1 MNTTGIKQGFKKF
14 FKAAAETFFPE
25 KFTCDICGIEIFEG
39 RLCKDC
45 LKTVTFNDKAVCPV
59 CGRKTVRPEICLECK
74 ADLPKFKKAVSP
86 IVYEDGGVALVLKF
100 KNGNG
105 YLKEHFASLMASK
118 LKDFP
123 SSFDCIVYVPMT
135 KKAVNRRGY
144 NQAKLLAESLS
155 EKIGVPWLKDAVIKT
170 ADTPEQKTLTK
181 KERIA
186 NLEGCFKV
194 AKREEIKGKS
204 VLIVDD
210 VLTTGATCE
219 AMAKRLLSAGAKKIY
234 LATVA
239 SVEYKQFKKSKKA
252 LTAKKKL
259 MRRRKSERAKR
270 R

>member
-1 MNTTGIKQGFKKF
+1 MGGLRKF
-14 FKAAAETFFPE
+14 LKAAGEMLFPE

-74 ADLPKFKKAVSP
+74 ADLPKFKKAASP
-86 IVYEDGGVALVLKF
+86 IVYENGGAELVLKF

-118 LKDFP
+118 LKDF
-123 SSFDCIVYVPMT
+123 SAFDCIVYVPMT
-135 KKAVNRRGY
+135 KSAEKRRGY
-144 NQAKLLAESLS
+144 NQARLLAESLS
-155 EKIGVPWLKDAVIKT
+155 DKIGVPWIKEAVIKT

-181 KERIA
+181 KQRIA
-186 NLEGCFKV
+186 NLTGCFKV
-194 AKREEIKGKS
+194 AKRNEVKDKT

-219 AMAKRLLSAGAKKIY
+219 AMAKKLLSAGAKQIY

-239 SVEYKQFKKSKKA
+239 SVEYKKFNRSKEA
-252 LTAKKKL
+252 ARAKKRL
-259 MRRRKSERAKR
+259 LRRRKNERAKKQ
-270 R
+270 